1 MPNTDSKTKTVGWKK
16 INWRQVERYV
26 FKLQK
31 RIYAAS
37 RRGEVRKVRKL
48 QKILM
53 SSWSNKVLAVRK
65 VTQECDSFLGNQA
78 VIYTARG
85 IESLSKSNPI

>member
-1 MPNTDSKTKTVGWKK
+1 MPKTDSKKTVGWDNIDWAK
-16 INWRQVERYV
+16 VERYV

-31 RIYAAS
+31 RIYVAS
-37 RRGEVRKVRKL
+37 RRGDVKQVRKL
-48 QKILM
+48 QKTLM
-53 SSWSNKVLAVRK
+53 RSWSNRVKAVRR
-65 VTQECDSFLGNQA
+65 VTQECDSFLRNQA